1 MMNRGEYLRTWSALH
16 GFAAD
21 SEVQGIARA
30 YLAVNYSLVK
40 PLVLIKFTPNLV
52 TLFAPALALLALFT
66 ENTLLVALLILGSLM
81 VDGFDGAVAIIRGKT
96 SAMGGVWDG
105 IVDRVTE
112 LLWIGALYYAGI
124 SPALL
129 LSIWVVVAT
138 QEYGRA
144 KLHHVA
150 GGSSGL
156 LGVVTICER
165 PVRGLL
171 VALGFLGSLVYPS
184 TLQWV
189 ALIWLVMQSIA
200 LIQFISMAR
209 KQLR

>member
-1 MMNRGEYLRTWSALH
+1 MNRGEYLRTWSALH

-40 PLVLIKFTPNLV
+40 PLVLMKFTPNLV

-96 SAMGGVWDG
+96 SAMGGAWDG

-112 LLWIGALYYAGI
+112 PLVFAVKNRGVRIEK
-124 SPALL
+124 SPRPGHGVLTDDR
-129 LSIWVVVAT
+129 VGGPVRP
-138 QEYGRA
+138 EHGRA
-144 KLHHVA
+144 
-150 GGSSGL
+150 
-156 LGVVTICER
+156 
-165 PVRGLL
+165 
-171 VALGFLGSLVYPS
+171 
-184 TLQWV
+184 
-189 ALIWLVMQSIA
+189 
-200 LIQFISMAR
+200 
-209 KQLR
+209 